1 MRVIVGL
8 GNPGPR
14 YRDTRH
20 NVGFKCID
28 LMSREW
34 DIRLS
39 ERRAKAVLG
48 RGRHLDQDIVLAKP
62 RTFMNRS
69 GEGIDYLVARFGV
82 KPVDL
87 LVIYDEMALP
97 VGKLRLRPRGSDAG
111 HNGVRSIIA
120 ALGTVDFP
128 RIRIGIGRPGQD
140 GNQVAHV
147 IGGFSS
153 EETAVMAEVVQQVVS
168 AADCLLTDGI
178 DRAMSQFN

>member
-34 DIRLS
+34 NIRLS

-69 GEGIDYLVARFGV
+69 GEGIDSLVARFGV
-82 KPVDL
+82 KPPDL

-97 VGKLRLRPRGSDAG
+97 VGKLRLRPRGSDA
-111 HNGVRSIIA
+111 
-120 ALGTVDFP
+120 
-128 RIRIGIGRPGQD
+128 
-140 GNQVAHV
+140 
-147 IGGFSS
+147 
-153 EETAVMAEVVQQVVS
+153 
-168 AADCLLTDGI
+168 
-178 DRAMSQFN
+178 